1 MMSRLVEQLPGARRL
16 RDTGG
21 AGRLARR
28 FVLHARTQLAAKT
41 TLAAVLAWLAAASF
55 AGSDIERFRYY
66 APLGAV
72 VTTYPTIA
80 STVRQSW
87 HAVLS
92 VGLGATLGLVVH
104 AWLSDTLLALVV
116 VVATGIALAG
126 WEALGD
132 QSGYVPI
139 VALLVVAIGGTH
151 PGDYALAYLAFTG
164 LGAAIGIIVSLALP
178 STRLSPGYDAVR
190 RVERLLADRI
200 AEIADV
206 LRSGEPPRREEW
218 ERRLGALAPAMA
230 RMRLRV
236 DEAAEAQR
244 GNPRARW
251 RGYPA
256 ERQLRVARALERVDA
271 LVEDLVEMLARTY
284 RDDLPQTPLAPPLAE
299 RAGDA
304 LDQLADLVRH
314 YHRALDPDDDAVRD
328 ARRAV
333 DAVVHEFSQV
343 PSDADDLA
351 LVGAVVATIQRC
363 LDSVAPAPRESRSQ
377 S

>member
-1 MMSRLVEQLPGARRL
+1 MSRLAEQRAVVRRL

-21 AGRLARR
+21 ASRLVRR
-28 FVLHARTQLAAKT
+28 FILHARTQLAAKA

-55 AGSDIERFRYY
+55 AGSDIEKFRYY

-72 VTTYPTIA
+72 VTTYPSIA

-92 VGLGATLGLVVH
+92 VGVGATLGLVVH
-104 AWLSDTLLALVV
+104 AWLSDTVVALVV
-116 VVATGIALAG
+116 VVATGIAVAG
-126 WEALGD
+126 WQALGD
-132 QSGYVPI
+132 QSSYVPI
-139 VALLVVAIGGTH
+139 VALLVVAIGGHH
-151 PGDYALAYLAFTG
+151 PGEYALAYLSFTG
-164 LGAAIGIIVSLALP
+164 MGAAIGIIVSLALP
-178 STRLSPGYDAVR
+178 STRLSPGHDAVR

-200 AEIADV
+200 DEIADV
-206 LRSGEPPRREEW
+206 LRSGEPPEREEW
-218 ERRLGALAPAMA
+218 ERRLGALAPSMS

-244 GNPRARW
+244 GNPRAKW

-256 ERQLRVARALERVDA
+256 ERQVKVARGLERVDA

-299 RAGDA
+299 RAGEA
-304 LDQLADLVRH
+304 LDRLSDLVRH
-314 YHRALDPDDDAVRD
+314 YHRSLDPDADAVRA
-328 ARRAV
+328 AREAV
-333 DAVVHEFSQV
+333 DDLMQEFSHV
-343 PSDADDLA
+343 PNDPDDLA

-363 LDSVAPAPRESRSQ
+363 LDSVTPARREPSSQ